1 MVRAEIAATGVVQ
14 GVGFRPF
21 VYRLANRHGLVG
33 FVRNMGDAG
42 VQIIVEGEKKKITKF
57 IAAILVQKP
66 PLARVDEVRVKWSR
80 ATGEFKMFSVVK
92 SEKAG
97 LGLTS
102 VVPPDI
108 ALCDDCKREMFDP
121 TDRRYLYP
129 FTTCVNCGPRYTIIE
144 ELPYD
149 RPRTSMK
156 VFPLCADCMRE
167 YKDPADRRYH
177 AEPTCCSVCG
187 PRLELYDGDGERVD
201 IVNPAQE
208 MAKLLDDGN
217 IVAVKGIGGIH
228 VAAKTTDDDVVAR
241 IRKGF
246 NRPQQPFATMSK
258 NIKTIKT
265 FAKISKLEEK
275 LLTSYRRPIVAL
287 KKSPNH
293 MLSDLISP
301 GMDSVGVM
309 LPYSGIHHIIL
320 HRGRDPAYI
329 MTSANVSGLPMLI
342 DNDEAMEN
350 LKGKVDYFLLH
361 DRKILNRCD
370 DSVVRIVDGAPIF
383 LRRSRG
389 YAPEPIKLAF
399 KCKEKILA
407 LGAELNDTVSL
418 LVDDSC
424 FVSQH
429 IGDTTKVETIEYMR
443 EATGRL
449 MGLLNLK
456 GVDVVAH
463 DMHPLYATTR
473 LAAKMAGRM
482 KARTVA
488 VQHHHAHLAALMAE
502 HGLDRIV
509 GIAADGV
516 GYGGDGAIWG
526 GEVMVADMKSFERVG
541 GLMKQRMPGG
551 DLATQYPAR
560 MVAGILWQAM
570 EPKEIERVLL
580 EFCLD
585 GFRHRRR
592 EIGVVLRQ
600 MERDL
605 NVFWTSSYGRVL
617 DAAACLLGICSVRT
631 YEGEP
636 AMKLEAAAKSGDPKK
651 IKMNIEIK
659 KDGNLNIV
667 DTSQILLDALEALH
681 ARVPRRHIA
690 AAVQHALAEG
700 LSEIAIDAAFD
711 RKMKV
716 VGGSGGVFC
725 NDAMTSATR
734 KATSKAGLKFVRHEL
749 LPTGDGG
756 ISVGQAVVAAHS

>member
-1 MVRAEIAATGVVQ
+1 MRASVEIGVTGVVQ

-21 VYRLANRHGLVG
+21 IYRLAVGHNLVG

-42 VQIIVEGEKKKITKF
+42 VQIIVEGEKKKIAKF
-57 IAAILVQKP
+57 IAAIRVEKP
-66 PLARVDEVRVKWSR
+66 PLARVDDVKIKWSR
-80 ATGEFKMFSVVK
+80 ATGEFTMFMVVK

-97 LGLTS
+97 LGLMS

-108 ALCDDCKREMFDP
+108 ALCDDCMREMFDP
-121 TDRRYLYP
+121 TDRRHLYP
-129 FTTCVNCGPRYTIIE
+129 FITCVNCGPRYTIIE

-156 VFPLCADCMRE
+156 VFPLCADCLHE
-167 YKDPADRRYH
+167 YRDPADRRYR

-187 PRLELYDGDGERVD
+187 PRLELRDEDGERMDV
-201 IVNPAQE
+201 INPAHE
-208 MAKLLDDGN
+208 TAKLLDDGN
-217 IVAVKGIGGIH
+217 VIAIKGIGGIH

-241 IRKGF
+241 IRKAF

-258 NIKTIKT
+258 NLKTIKK
-265 FAKISKLEEK
+265 FAKINKLEEK
-275 LLTSYRRPIVAL
+275 LLMSYRRPIVAL
-287 KKSPNH
+287 QKSSY
-293 MLSDLISP
+293 MLSELISP
-301 GMDSVGVM
+301 GIDSVGVM
-309 LPYSGIHHIIL
+309 LPYSGIHHLIL
-320 HRGRDPAYI
+320 HYGKDPAYI
-329 MTSANVSGLPMLI
+329 MTSANVPGLPMLI

-361 DRKILNRCD
+361 NRKIVNRCD
-370 DSVVRIVDGAPIF
+370 DSVVKIVDGAPAF

-399 KCKEKILA
+399 KCEEKVLA

-429 IGDTTKVETIEYMR
+429 IGDTTKVETIEYMQ
-443 EATGRL
+443 EATERL

-456 GVDVVAH
+456 GVDIVAH

-473 LAAKMAGRM
+473 LATKMAKRM
-482 KARTVA
+482 KARIVA

-502 HGLDRIV
+502 HGLDELV

-516 GYGGDGAIWG
+516 GYGSDGTVWG
-526 GEVMVADMKSFERVG
+526 GEVMVADLKSFGRVG
-541 GLMKQRMPGG
+541 GLMRQRMPGG
-551 DLATQYPAR
+551 DLATEYPAR

-580 EFCLD
+580 KFCLN
-585 GFRHRRR
+585 GFKHGKK
-592 EIGVVLRQ
+592 EIDVVLHQ
-600 MERDL
+600 IERNL
-605 NVFWTSSYGRVL
+605 NVFWTSSCGRVL
-617 DAAACLLGICSVRT
+617 DAAACLLGVCSVRT

-636 AMKLEAAAKSGDPKK
+636 AMKLEAAAKGGDPKK
-651 IKMNIEIK
+651 IKMNVEIK
-659 KDGNLNIV
+659 KDGNLSIA
-667 DTSQILLDALEALH
+667 DTSQILLDALEALR

-690 AAVQHALAEG
+690 AAVQRALAGG

-711 RKMKV
+711 GKINV
-716 VGGSGGVFC
+716 IGGSGGVFC
-725 NDAMTSATR
+725 NDAMTSVAR
-734 KATSKAGLKFVRHEL
+734 KATSKAGLKFIRHEL